1 MLPFRKLQGEQA
13 ATTFSQVVWPPL
25 ERGMMWSKVRSSG
38 AEQYWQTKRS
48 RRNTL
53 NRVKA
58 GWVVG
63 LTKDF
68 SDTTLGSWISNV
80 GLRTAFSYCS
90 TILTRSRNT
99 ALIAS

>member
-1 MLPFRKLQGEQA
+1 L
-13 ATTFSQVVWPPL
+13 
-25 ERGMMWSKVRSSG
+25 

-58 GWVVG
+58 GCVVG

-68 SDTTLGSWISNV
+68 SDTTLGS
-80 GLRTAFSYCS
+80 
-90 TILTRSRNT
+90 
-99 ALIAS
+99 

>member
-1 MLPFRKLQGEQA
+1 MRACCGVRLPLRRLQGEHA

-25 ERGMMWSKVRSSG
+25 LRGMMWSKVRSSS

-58 GWVVG
+58 GCVVG
-63 LTKDF
+63 LTKDR
-68 SDTTLGSWISNV
+68 SEEHTSELQSPDHLV
-80 GLRTAFSYCS
+80 CRLLLEKKK
-90 TILTRSRNT
+90 LT
-99 ALIAS
+99 